1 MTTTNSVL
9 RADLN
14 DLVLK
19 ISKLATE
26 ASSRLTNGSNV
37 LDVATSLVKENASFI
52 FKIGQLYQ
60 VEQAS
65 STQTA
70 TTSSGSTV
78 QVNVG
83 SSRSNANYHNVRDS
97 RGRFTRV

>member
-60 VEQAS
+60 VEQA
-65 STQTA
+65 TQTA

-83 SSRSNANYHNVRDS
+83 SSRSSVNYHNVRDS